1 MEIRFDTKVV
11 VVTGAANG
19 LGRRFVGDFLANG
32 ARVFCCDVA
41 AEGLDVVRAQG
52 ADAVVLDLTDR
63 AAAAEWVARIE
74 RDVRGAVD
82 VLVNNA
88 GGFAHAKIRD
98 IADVPD
104 DEWDTV
110 MAINPGTAFGLTRA
124 AVPGMKRAGSGRIVN
139 ISSGAGIAASHN
151 RIYPYVAAK
160 HAVVG
165 LTRQLADELGAFGI
179 TVNAIAPG
187 RVISKQSSQE
197 AWDRRSPEEQREHLD
212 RTYMRRLG
220 RPEDVSNALMFLAS
234 EHASWITGQ
243 VLAVNGG
250 IRGS

>member
-1 MEIRFDTKVV
+1 MIVSFAGTVV
-11 VVTGAANG
+11 VVTGAADG
-19 LGRRFVGDFLANG
+19 LGRRFVLDFCERG
-32 ARVFCCDVA
+32 ARVFCCDVQ

-63 AAAAEWVARIE
+63 APAAGWVAGIE
-74 RDVRGAVD
+74 QRTGGAID

-98 IADVPD
+98 LADVPD

-124 AVPGMKRAGSGRIVN
+124 AVPAMKRAGSGRIIN

-165 LTRQLADELGAFGI
+165 LTRQLAEELGPFGI

-187 RVISKQSSQE
+187 RVISKPRVQE
-197 AWDRRSPEEQREHLD
+197 AWDRRSPDEQREHLE

-220 RPEDVSNALMFLAS
+220 RPEDVSHALMFLAS
-234 EHASWITGQ
+234 DYASWITGQ
-243 VLAVNGG
+243 VLSVNGG

>member
-1 MEIRFDTKVV
+1 VNVAFDDRVV
-11 VVTGAANG
+11 VVTGAADG
-19 LGRRFVGDFLANG
+19 LGRRFVADFCERG
-32 ARVFCCDVA
+32 AIVFCCDLH
-41 AEGLDVVRAQG
+41 EDGLEVVRAQG
-52 ADAVVLDLTDR
+52 ADAIALDLTDR
-63 AAAAEWVARIE
+63 RAAADWIARIE
-74 RDVRGAVD
+74 QQTGRAVD

-88 GGFAHAKIRD
+88 GGFAHAVVRD

-104 DEWDTV
+104 DEWDIV
-110 MAINPGTAFGLTRA
+110 MAINPGTAFGLVRA

-165 LTRQLADELGAFGI
+165 LTRQLAEELGPFGI
-179 TVNAIAPG
+179 TVNAVAPG
-187 RVISKQSSQE
+187 RVISKAWVQE
-197 AWDRRSPEEQREHLD
+197 AWDRRSEQEKREHLE

-220 RPEDVSNALMFLAS
+220 RPDDVSNAVLFLAS

-243 VLAVNGG
+243 VLSVNGG